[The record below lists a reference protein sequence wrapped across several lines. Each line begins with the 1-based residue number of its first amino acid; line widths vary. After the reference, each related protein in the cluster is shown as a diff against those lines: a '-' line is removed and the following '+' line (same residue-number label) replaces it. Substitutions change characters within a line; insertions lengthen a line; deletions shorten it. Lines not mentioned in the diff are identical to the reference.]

1 MPELP
6 EVETIVR
13 TYRHR
18 LVERRIVHFAS
29 TWPRNT
35 RPSAALV
42 RRRIVG
48 RRIERLWRRAKYIVF
63 DLDDGSH
70 LLVHLRMS
78 GRMEW
83 ATVDAAGTARRF
95 DPPGPKGQEPPRHA
109 RAWWDLDDGHRLW
122 FCDARKF
129 GRIVHTRDFVAATA
143 GLGAE
148 PLDDAFTPEALQ
160 ALLLARRRRLK
171 PLLLDQAVVAG
182 LGNIYVDEAL
192 HGAGLHP
199 LMPSDRLRDGEID
212 RLHAAIRDVLRRAIA
227 ANGTSFDWIYP
238 DGRMQ
243 EHLAVY
249 GRAGEPCRR
258 CGARIEM
265 LRVGQR
271 GTHVCPRCQRVPSR
285 TRTRRRGDRTYT

>member
-13 TYRHR
+13 TYRER
-18 LVERRIVHFAS
+18 LEGRRIVHFAS
-29 TWPRNT
+29 TWPKNT
-35 RPSAALV
+35 QPSAALV

-63 DLDDGSH
+63 DLEDASH

-78 GRMEW
+78 GRLEW
-83 ATVDAAGTARRF
+83 AELVAARSVPRSNAYSPPAPDA
-95 DPPGPKGQEPPRHA
+95 PRHA

-129 GRIVHTRDFVAATA
+129 GRIMHARGLAAVTA

-148 PLDDAFTPEALQ
+148 PLDDEFTPDALS
-160 ALLLARRRRLK
+160 ALLRSRRRQLK

-192 HGAGLHP
+192 HAAGLHP
-199 LMPSDRLRDGEID
+199 LTPSDRLREGEID
-212 RLHAAIRDVLRRAIA
+212 RLHAAIRDVLTRAIA

-238 DGRMQ
+238 GGRMQ
-243 EHLAVY
+243 EDLAVY
-249 GRAGEPCRR
+249 GRAGERCRR
-258 CGARIEM
+258 CGERIEV
-265 LRVGQR
+265 LRVAQR
-271 GTHVCPRCQRVPSR
+271 GTHVCPRCQPPPARG
-285 TRTRRRGDRTYT
+285 RTRRRAGRTYA